1 MKKETAEWITGI
13 AIGLILSI
21 LLAVKVMAAPL
32 SESDKE
38 LIAKTVQAE
47 AGNQSLEG
55 KRLVCAVIL
64 NRVEHEAFPDSVEKV
79 LSQPGQFTTYK
90 KLGYTDITWQDQLA
104 VQMEMESRSNTEV
117 LFFNCGG
124 YIPNTNKLMKFED
137 HYFSTL

>member
-1 MKKETAEWITGI
+1 MKRETKEWITGI
-13 AIGLILSI
+13 IIGIVISL
-21 LLAVKVMAAPL
+21 LLAVKAIAAPV
-32 SESDKE
+32 SEEDAE
-38 LIAKTVQAE
+38 LLAKTVEAE
-47 AGNQSLEG
+47 AGNQSIEG

-79 LSQPGQFTTYK
+79 LSQPNQFTTYK

-104 VQMEMESRSNTEV
+104 VQMELERRSNTEV